1 MGVKRFFVVTML
13 CLLAVMPKARA
24 DGPDDQ
30 YVTIYNL
37 IQQGDL
43 YYEKGQTGSARA
55 KYEDALSV
63 LKKFQAAYPDWNVKV
78 VKYRI
83 GYLTGKLTEL
93 APAVPALKP
102 APPAAV
108 TPAPAP
114 KPTAPAASTPTPT
127 QPSPAPAPTPTPERI
142 VEKTNTP
149 PPAPP
154 LIISQK
160 PEVAAPTPPP
170 LPPAQ
175 TPKPPPTPPPVAIT
189 PVQPVTPP
197 VANTTPPPA
206 NLEPQIRTLQEQ
218 VKRLEGDKVVLEAK
232 LKEALSARP
241 AAVDPRELAAAQDL
255 VKELQKENELLKASL
270 AEARTN
276 SAHVAAGSPEQ
287 LRLALA
293 EANRRVAQLTE
304 ANATLSREK
313 ESLQGRVKAL
323 ANPDAVTQ
331 ALREENQ
338 ILKRQVSELRAKTGT
353 NAPAE
358 DLSRKLIEAQSQLAV
373 LQSDKELL
381 RLEKMAL
388 ETRYKEVASRTNYV
402 PTIDAATAAKIKQ
415 LENQKDDL
423 QKKLDSAL
431 QVIEGHKA
439 GAEDS
444 AQVEQMTQQLAD
456 LHARII
462 VLEAKPIPYTPEEL
476 AMFDKPAVMP
486 RQAANPNGA
495 KRSVRELPAS
505 AAVLVAE
512 AKRYY
517 AAQQFDKSEAKYL
530 EVLKLNEKNVS
541 TLADLAMVELQ
552 QNHLADAEKHIT
564 NALMIDPDNDYSLVV
579 LGELRYEQ
587 TNQDAALD
595 AFSRASRLNPQNPEI
610 QNWLGIVLSE
620 KGLRGQA
627 EAAFRRAVQID
638 PKYANAHINLAF
650 VYVLQKP
657 SLVELARLHYQ
668 QALAVT
674 HARNMKLEALLD
686 HDRR

>member
-13 CLLAVMPKARA
+13 CLLALMPKARA

-43 YYEKGQTGSARA
+43 YYEKGQTASARA

-78 VKYRI
+78 VKFRVN
-83 GYLTGKLTEL
+83 YLTGKLTEL
-93 APAVPALKP
+93 APAVPAPKP
-102 APPAAV
+102 APAPANVPQKTNAAPTAPPLIISGKPEVAAPVPPPLPPTPIATTPAPAPPPAAV
-108 TPAPAP
+108 TPVQPTPAP
-114 KPTAPAASTPTPT
+114 
-127 QPSPAPAPTPTPERI
+127 
-142 VEKTNTP
+142 VVN
-149 PPAPP
+149 
-154 LIISQK
+154 
-160 PEVAAPTPPP
+160 V
-170 LPPAQ
+170 
-175 TPKPPPTPPPVAIT
+175 V
-189 PVQPVTPP
+189 
-197 VANTTPPPA
+197 PPPA
-206 NLEPQIRTLQEQ
+206 NLEPEIKALQDQ
-218 VKRLEGDKVVLEAK
+218 VKRLEGDRVVLEAK

-241 AAVDPRELAAAQDL
+241 AAVDPRELAQAQDL

-276 SAHVAAGSPEQ
+276 SAHVVAGSPEQ

-293 EANRRVAQLTE
+293 EANRRVAQLNE

-331 ALREENQ
+331 ALREENE
-338 ILKRQVSELRAKTGT
+338 ILKRQVTELRAKGGANPPT
-353 NAPAE
+353 E

-388 ETRYKEVASRTNYV
+388 ESRYKEVASRTNYV
-402 PTIDAATAAKIKQ
+402 PSIDAVIAAKIKQ

-423 QKKLDSAL
+423 QKKLDAAL
-431 QVIEGHKA
+431 LVIEGHKV
-439 GAEDS
+439 DS
-444 AQVEQMTQQLAD
+444 ESTAKIEQMTQELED
-456 LHARII
+456 LHARIKAF
-462 VLEAKPIPYTPEEL
+462 EAKPIPYTPEEL
-476 AMFDKPAVMP
+476 AMFDKPMVAQ
-486 RQAANPNGA
+486 RQAVTPNNA
-495 KRSVRELPAS
+495 KQSVRALPAS

-517 AAQQFDKSEAKYL
+517 ASQDFDKSEAKYL

-541 TLADLAMVELQ
+541 TLADLSMVELQ
-552 QNHLADAEKHIT
+552 QNHLKDAETHIT
-564 NALMIDPDNDYSLVV
+564 NALKIEPDNDYSLVV
-579 LGELRYEQ
+579 LGQLRYMQ
-587 TNQDAALD
+587 TNYDAALD
-595 AFSRASRLNPQNPEI
+595 AFSKASQLNPQNPEI
-610 QNWLGIVLSE
+610 QNWLGIVLSD
-620 KGLRGQA
+620 KGMRVQA
-627 EAAFRRAVQID
+627 ESAFRRAVQID

-650 VYVLQKP
+650 VYLLQKP
-657 SLVELARLHYQ
+657 SLTEMARLHYQ

-674 HARNMKLEALLD
+674 HTRNPKLEALLD
-686 HDRR
+686 PPRTANARP

>member
-1 MGVKRFFVVTML
+1 VKRFFVVTML

-43 YYEKGQTGSARA
+43 FYEKGQTASARA

-63 LKKFQAAYPDWNVKV
+63 LKKFQTAYPDWNVKV
-78 VKYRI
+78 VKFRI
-83 GYLTGKLTEL
+83 NYLSGKLADL
-93 APAVPALKP
+93 VPATPAPKP
-102 APPAAV
+102 AQPAAV
-108 TPAPAP
+108 TPTPSQPAPA
-114 KPTAPAASTPTPT
+114 
-127 QPSPAPAPTPTPERI
+127 PAPAPTIATTPVI
-142 VEKTNTP
+142 VTPKTNAA
-149 PPAPP
+149 PAAPM
-154 LIISQK
+154 LIISSK
-160 PEVAAPTPPP
+160 PEVVTTVPPP
-170 LPPAQ
+170 LPQAPGS
-175 TPKPPPTPPPVAIT
+175 KPVPTPPPVAVT
-189 PVQPVTPP
+189 PVQPVAPP

-206 NLEPQIRTLQEQ
+206 NMEPQIKALQEQ

-270 AEARTN
+270 ADSRTN
-276 SAHVAAGSPEQ
+276 SAKAVAGSPEQ
-287 LRLALA
+287 LRLALT

-338 ILKRQVSELRAKTGT
+338 ILKRQVAELRTKTGT
-353 NAPAE
+353 NAPTG
-358 DLSRKLIEAQSQLAV
+358 DLSRKLVEAQSQLAV

-388 ETRYKEVASRTNYV
+388 ESRYKEVASRTNYV
-402 PTIDAATAAKIKQ
+402 PSIDPVTAAKIKQ

-439 GAEDS
+439 GAENS

-456 LHARII
+456 LHARID

-476 AMFDKPAVMP
+476 AMFDKPVVAP
-486 RQAANPNGA
+486 RQAANPNRA
-495 KRSVRELPAS
+495 TRSVRELPAS

-517 AAQQFDKSEAKYL
+517 AAQEFDKSEAKYL

-564 NALMIDPDNDYSLVV
+564 NALTIEPDNDYSLVV
-579 LGELRYEQ
+579 MGELRYQQ
-587 TNQDAALD
+587 TNYDAALD
-595 AFSRASRLNPQNPEI
+595 AFSRASRMNPQNPEI

-686 HDRR
+686 APRTATP